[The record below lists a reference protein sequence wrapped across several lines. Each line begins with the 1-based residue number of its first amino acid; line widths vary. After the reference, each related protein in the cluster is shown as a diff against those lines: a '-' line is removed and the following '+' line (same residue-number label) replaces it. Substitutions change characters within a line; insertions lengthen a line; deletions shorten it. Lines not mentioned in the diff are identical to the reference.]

1 MKKTSTLCALLA
13 LLAASPAFAADK
25 LRMGIVVKIGG
36 IPWFNAMEA
45 GIKSE
50 AAKRGIDAWQ
60 VGPTAA
66 DPALQVRA
74 IEDLIAQKVDIIGVV
89 PNDPQVLEPVLKR
102 ARDAGIK
109 VITHESPG
117 QKYADWDFELI
128 DANTHGVNHMK
139 ALAQC
144 MHEEGKY
151 AMYVGSLTVPLHQ
164 QWTDAALQYQQQHYP
179 KMQLVA
185 DKFGVG
191 ESLDNSIRTT
201 NELMSKYPD
210 LKGIM
215 AFGSQGPIGAGRAVM
230 NRNKTSQVCVIGAF
244 SPGQG
249 ASLVKRGAI
258 KGGFIWNP
266 MTAGEVFVR
275 IADMMQKKT
284 PITDGM
290 TIDGLG
296 KVKVDEASRTILG
309 NNSESLDKA
318 NLPKLVKMGL

>member
-1 MKKTSTLCALLA
+1 MKKNLIACSLCALFA
-13 LLAASPAFAADK
+13 LQAQAADK
-25 LRMGIVVKIGG
+25 IRMGIVVKIGG
-36 IPWFNAMEA
+36 IPWFNAMET
-45 GIKSE
+45 GIKKQ
-50 AAKRGIDAWQ
+50 AANSDINAWM

-89 PNDPQVLEPVLKR
+89 PNDPKVLEPVLQR

-117 QKYADWDFELI
+117 QKFADWDFELV
-128 DANTHGVNHMK
+128 DAPTHGINHMK
-139 ALAQC
+139 ALAKC

-164 QWTDAALQYQQQHYP
+164 EWTDAALTYQKEHYP
-179 KMQLVA
+179 KMQRVN

-191 ESLDNSIRTT
+191 ESLDESIRTT

-230 NRNKTSQVCVIGAF
+230 NRRKTEQVCVIGAF

-249 ASLVKRGAI
+249 AQLVNRGAI
-258 KGGFIWNP
+258 KGGYIWNP
-266 MTAGEVFVR
+266 ETAGEVFVR
-275 IADMMQKKT
+275 IAEMMQKKE
-284 PITDGM
+284 PITEGM
-290 TIDGLG
+290 TIEGLG
-296 KVKVDEASRTILG
+296 KVRVNEATHTIIG
-309 NNSESLDKA
+309 NNTESLDKT
-318 NLPKLVKMGL
+318 NLPKLIKLGL

>member
-1 MKKTSTLCALLA
+1 MKKHLIACSLLA
-13 LLAASPAFAADK
+13 LFAATGAQAADK

-50 AAKRGIDAWQ
+50 AAKRGIDAWM

-89 PNDPQVLEPVLKR
+89 PNDPKVLEPVLKR
-102 ARDAGIK
+102 ARNAGIE

-117 QKYADWDFELI
+117 QQGANWDFELV
-128 DANTHGVNHMK
+128 DAATHGINHMK

-144 MHEEGKY
+144 MHEKGKY
-151 AMYVGSLTVPLHQ
+151 AMYVGRLTVPLHQ
-164 QWTDAALQYQQQHYP
+164 QWTDAALNYQKEHYP
-179 KMQLVA
+179 KMQLVT

-191 ESLDNSIRTT
+191 ESLDDSIRTT

-210 LKGIM
+210 LKGIL

-230 NRNKTSQVCVIGAF
+230 NRKKIDQVCVIGSF

-249 ASLVKRGAI
+249 ASSG
-258 KGGFIWNP
+258 
-266 MTAGEVFVR
+266 
-275 IADMMQKKT
+275 
-284 PITDGM
+284 
-290 TIDGLG
+290 
-296 KVKVDEASRTILG
+296 
-309 NNSESLDKA
+309 
-318 NLPKLVKMGL
+318 

>member
-1 MKKTSTLCALLA
+1 MKKQLIACSLIALFA
-13 LLAASPAFAADK
+13 FQAQAAEK
-25 LRMGIVVKIGG
+25 IRMGIVVKIGG

-50 AAKRGIDAWQ
+50 AAKSGIDAWM

-89 PNDPQVLEPVLKR
+89 PNDPKVLEPVLQR

-117 QKYADWDFELI
+117 QKFANWDFELV
-128 DANTHGVNHMK
+128 DAATHGINHMK
-139 ALAQC
+139 ALAAC
-144 MHEEGKY
+144 MHDDGQY

-164 QWTDAALQYQQQHYP
+164 QWTDAALAYQKQHYP
-179 KMQLVA
+179 KMQLVT

-191 ESLDNSIRTT
+191 ESLDDSIRTT
-201 NELMSKYPD
+201 NELMSKYPN
-210 LKGIM
+210 LKGIL

-230 NRNKTSQVCVIGAF
+230 NRNKINQVCVIGAF

-249 ASLVKRGAI
+249 AQLVNRGAI
-258 KGGFIWNP
+258 KGGYIWNP
-266 MTAGEVFVR
+266 HTAGEVFVR
-275 IADMMQKKT
+275 LAEMMEKNT
-284 PITDGM
+284 PIKDGM
-290 TIDGLG
+290 TIEGLG
-296 KVKVDEASRTILG
+296 KVRVDDTTHTILG
-309 NNSESLDKA
+309 NNTESLDKA
-318 NLPKLVKMGL
+318 NLPKLIKLGL